1 MEARVKKLFKYLRPY
16 RMQSILAPL
25 FKLLEAAM
33 ELLVPLLMA
42 AIIDTGVGNA
52 DKSYV
57 LRMSAVVAALGAA
70 GLVFS
75 ITAQFFAAQA
85 ATGFSADIR
94 AALFRHLQKLP
105 HEQLDRQGAPTLI
118 TRMTADAQQVESGL
132 NLTLRLALRSP
143 FVVLGAV
150 AMALFVDGKVG
161 LIFVAALPVLTLVRG
176 EI

>member
-52 DKSYV
+52 DKSYI

-70 GLVFS
+70 GERGNRESFGTV
-75 ITAQFFAAQA
+75 
-85 ATGFSADIR
+85 
-94 AALFRHLQKLP
+94 
-105 HEQLDRQGAPTLI
+105 
-118 TRMTADAQQVESGL
+118 QQVFWGGFM
-132 NLTLRLALRSP
+132 R
-143 FVVLGAV
+143 
-150 AMALFVDGKVG
+150 
-161 LIFVAALPVLTLVRG
+161 RG
-176 EI
+176 